1 MHVAQGA
8 NLLPEGSLRG
18 RDFDFKVFGKLFL
31 KDQRAAGCLVGSNKL
46 VARNRYAV
54 TCRILLCGTGACA
67 YCLVTANNVESA
79 KLGRKMRWVQR
90 FVYVMI

>member
-1 MHVAQGA
+1 M
-8 NLLPEGSLRG
+8 LR
-18 RDFDFKVFGKLFL
+18 RVQTCCLKDHFEDAIWTFKVFGKLFL

-67 YCLVTANNVESA
+67 YCLANANNIESA

>member
-1 MHVAQGA
+1 M
-8 NLLPEGSLRG
+8 LR
-18 RDFDFKVFGKLFL
+18 RVQTCCLKDRFEDAIWTFKVFGKLFL